1 MNCLC
6 NIFEDGNIW
15 VWIIILLVLSALCN
29 SGCGCGYNNG
39 CGNTYS
45 GDRCCH

>member
-29 SGCGCGYNNG
+29 SGCGCGNG
-39 CGNTYS
+39 YNTYNGS
-45 GDRCCH
+45 DRCCH